1 MKMNDKINMKMNNN
15 MFFAWFLGFCDA
27 EANFQTTKF
36 KRINKNG
43 IVTSIG
49 LKYSFH
55 IGLSN
60 RDKTLL
66 EFIHIKLNNKGKIY
80 EYNNKKEVHL
90 AIVKIED
97 LKWLIENIF
106 SKYPLLTNS
115 QASRYER
122 LKLGI
127 TKNLKRLNPIDSF
140 ESFFENNKDIKPD
153 FINCSSDYIDN

>member
-1 MKMNDKINMKMNNN
+1 MNNN
-15 MFFAWFLGFCDA
+15 IFFPWFLGFCDA

-55 IGLSN
+55 IGISN
-60 RDKTLL
+60 RDKNLL
-66 EFIHIKLNNKGKIY
+66 EFIHEKLNNRGKIY
-80 EYNNKKEVHL
+80 LYSNKKEVHL

-115 QASRYER
+115 QASRYEQ

-127 TKNLKRLNPIDSF
+127 NNNLKRLDSIESF
-140 ESFFENNKDIKPD
+140 ESIIVK
-153 FINCSSDYIDN
+153 S